1 MSKPKHLLKKRRTA
15 LIAAIMVML
24 LVAGVVVYAEYIKS
38 SRAKRV
44 LATRGDE
51 GMLFSSNYLVM
62 NSNPNA
68 NVYKRVIY
76 ASSPDYP
83 VSGDVTICNYA
94 QGNSTKRHETD
105 IPYTLTAQFYVLS
118 EANGVYIKTPASAAD
133 VGHHT
138 VKVKLNGGEQITL
151 DSGNISHTFTGNLL
165 DHRFASTDICNVEF
179 DSDFINAGALC
190 LYLCATPDAGAP
202 SDVFPMD
209 AVFSAALSNAEVR
222 NIWEGYFNDNN
233 TTVAPDQ
240 PYYDGFNYVVSGSGA
255 GSCVLSWDSSKL
267 EISQIFLAE
276 NNLTPVTS
284 GSVSSVTFDVDSDVT
299 ARYDLQFYYADE
311 DVTVGDWN
319 ALNACVTL
327 TYTETIDGGN
337 G

>member
-1 MSKPKHLLKKRRTA
+1 MKKRRTA
-15 LIAAIMVML
+15 LIAAIMVIL

-44 LATRGDE
+44 LATRGEE

-62 NSNPNA
+62 NSNPTV

-105 IPYTLTAQFYVLS
+105 IPYTLTAQLYILS
-118 EANGVYIKTPASAAD
+118 EANGVYIKTPASASD
-133 VGHHT
+133 VGAHT
-138 VKVKLNGGEQITL
+138 VKLKLNGGETVTL
-151 DSGNISHTFTGNLL
+151 NSGNLSHTFAGNLL

-179 DSDFINAGALC
+179 DADFINAGALC
-190 LYLCATPDAGAP
+190 LYLCATPAAGAP

-209 AVFSAALSNAEVR
+209 AVFSAALGNTEAR

-233 TTVAPDQ
+233 TTVSPEQ
-240 PYYDGFNYVVSGSGA
+240 PYYDGFNYVVSGSGE
-255 GSCVLSWDSSKL
+255 GTCVLSWDNTMLK
-267 EISQIFLAE
+267 ISQVFLSE
-276 NNLTPVTS
+276 NSLTPTVS
-284 GSVSSVTFDVDSDVT
+284 GGVSSVTFAVDSDVV
-299 ARYDLQFYYADE
+299 ARYDLQFYYADG
-311 DVTVGDWN
+311 DVAITDWD
-319 ALNACVTL
+319 ALAACVTL
-327 TYTETIDGGN
+327 TYTETIDNGN
-337 G
+337 NG